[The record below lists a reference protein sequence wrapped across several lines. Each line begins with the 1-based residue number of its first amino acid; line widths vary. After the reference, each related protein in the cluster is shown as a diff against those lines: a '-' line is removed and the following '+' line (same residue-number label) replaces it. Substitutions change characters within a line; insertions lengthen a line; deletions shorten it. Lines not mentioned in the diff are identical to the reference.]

1 MTKDVSTFTNQAE
14 QKTLEL
20 DCGIAP
26 ARILS
31 WLEDELGLTQDESGA
46 YVFESKGLICT
57 ATVVPLGKS
66 GRGHFALDRTQ
77 LTMSGSEPAVEAFN
91 RLFTLR
97 FLSAGG

>member
-1 MTKDVSTFTNQAE
+1 MASK

-31 WLEDELGLTQDESGA
+31 WLEDELKLAQDESGA
-46 YVFESKGLICT
+46 YVFENEGRICT
-57 ATVVPLGKS
+57 AVVAPLGKS
-66 GRGHFALDRTQ
+66 GRGHFALERTQ
-77 LTMSGSEPAVEAFN
+77 LIISGSESAVEAFN